1 MKPIHLLFTALAKGD
16 TMTPP
21 ITAEGRVPL
30 TAKRAV
36 SVFGISVIGFMTAN
50 LVPIMIV
57 ALTGELGFTAT
68 AAGMLMTASLLAC
81 ALSCLLTSRW
91 AAASGRYLIAR
102 AGLALTAAGFGA
114 AAFIPSEPVVIAGVI
129 LGGLGAGGAVSS
141 GGAALG
147 ALRNPDRASGISGFA
162 NRAIVSVLLFVIP
175 VLGAG
180 MGSAFGLF
188 AGLALAALLVTGWLP
203 DRPTT
208 EPAAATGSLESA
220 AAAPVSTPN
229 TPGSTTAGSDKR
241 SRPATIAG
249 LGLLACF
256 ALWALS
262 EDSLW
267 AVAATMGADQAGLD
281 ETGMGLVL
289 SLSTLGGLLGS
300 ALVGLAGRRLGRTV
314 PLAIVLLAGAGMKFI
329 SGMVEDSGLYMAVI
343 IAWNTLYLIAFVYI
357 IAIAA
362 ALDATGKWSAPALG
376 VYLIGSS
383 FAPFLGTLIATT
395 AGYQVLGVVL
405 AVMTLA
411 LMIPFLL
418 ISRFSVRA
426 ENSPPEVPAEPAVA
440 VS

>member
-1 MKPIHLLFTALAKGD
+1 
-16 TMTPP
+16 
-21 ITAEGRVPL
+21 
-30 TAKRAV
+30 
-36 SVFGISVIGFMTAN
+36 
-50 LVPIMIV
+50 
-57 ALTGELGFTAT
+57 
-68 AAGMLMTASLLAC
+68 
-81 ALSCLLTSRW
+81 
-91 AAASGRYLIAR
+91 
-102 AGLALTAAGFGA
+102 
-114 AAFIPSEPVVIAGVI
+114 
-129 LGGLGAGGAVSS
+129 
-141 GGAALG
+141 
-147 ALRNPDRASGISGFA
+147 
-162 NRAIVSVLLFVIP
+162 
-175 VLGAG
+175 

-329 SGMVEDSGLYMAVI
+329 SGMVEDSGLYMAE
-343 IAWNTLYLIAFVYI
+343 
-357 IAIAA
+357 
-362 ALDATGKWSAPALG
+362 
-376 VYLIGSS
+376 IG
-383 FAPFLGTLIATT
+383 
-395 AGYQVLGVVL
+395 
-405 AVMTLA
+405 
-411 LMIPFLL
+411 
-418 ISRFSVRA
+418 RA
-426 ENSPPEVPAEPAVA
+426 HV
-440 VS
+440 